1 MTWKEKPSPKP
12 HIVRLLEPQVY
23 LSNLVAGW
31 RESLQGVSM
40 VAGSLS
46 GIQVYLSK
54 HGCRESLQ
62 GLNRLQVGVSL
73 QGVSVVAG
81 IQVNLSKHGCR
92 ESL

>member
-1 MTWKEKPSPKP
+1 
-12 HIVRLLEPQVY
+12 
-23 LSNLVAGW
+23 
-31 RESLQGVSM
+31 M